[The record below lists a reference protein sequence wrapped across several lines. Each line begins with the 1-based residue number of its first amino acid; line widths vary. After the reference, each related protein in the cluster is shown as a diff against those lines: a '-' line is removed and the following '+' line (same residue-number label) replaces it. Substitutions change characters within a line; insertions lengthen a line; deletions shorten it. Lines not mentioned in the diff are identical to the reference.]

1 MPIRGHIT
9 ITCLIKEKTMTHFN
23 DVFGKFTTEFPFA
36 IGFDRTLQLLERAD
50 VQSNSNYPPYN
61 IVKVDEEN
69 FQIELAVAGFN
80 KKEISISK
88 EKEVLIV
95 MGKQKDQG
103 NAREFVHQGL
113 SSRNFTRK
121 FTLADD
127 IVVKGADMK
136 DGILSVSLERVIPEE
151 DKPKEIKIS

>member
-1 MPIRGHIT
+1 
-9 ITCLIKEKTMTHFN
+9 MTHFN

-95 MGKQKDQG
+95 MGIRKTKEMQGSSSIKDFLL
-103 NAREFVHQGL
+103 E
-113 SSRNFTRK
+113 
-121 FTLADD
+121 
-127 IVVKGADMK
+127 I
-136 DGILSVSLERVIPEE
+136 SLE
-151 DKPKEIKIS
+151 SLH

>member
-1 MPIRGHIT
+1 
-9 ITCLIKEKTMTHFN
+9 MTRNNLSIFN
-23 DVFGKFTTEFPFA
+23 QLKPFTV
-36 IGFDRTLQLLERAD
+36 GFDNMFDTFEHMVDLPT
-50 VQSNSNYPPYN
+50 VNFPPYN

-95 MGKQKDQG
+95 MGNQKDQG

-151 DKPKEIKIS
+151 DKPQEIKIS